1 MKRQDNKDRE
11 QAGGRQ
17 TGERLQK
24 ILARGGIASRRHAEW
39 LITAGRVRVNG
50 RVVTE
55 LGTRADPRTDKVE
68 VDGKRVVAES
78 FVYILLHKPRGVVST
93 MSDPEG
99 RPTVG
104 TYLRGVD
111 ERVVPVGRLD
121 FATSGALLMTNDGD
135 FSFAVLHPK
144 TDVPKR
150 YVVKVAGRMEEKD
163 LARWKK
169 GIRLEDGMTKP
180 AEVTLVRYEKGDR
193 DSQEKTWIDVILR
206 EGRNQQIRRM
216 GEATG
221 FPVMRLSRT
230 HFAGID
236 TEGLRPGAW
245 RYLTKTELQDL
256 KKAYGVPKHVPAG
269 SPREF
274 VAPKRGGRGVGV
286 DTHGRATE
294 RTPRTPA
301 GNEWSDTKRAA
312 PRPKTDRGESR
323 GRSGT
328 EPSPRYGMGA
338 PGRRGADVRDDYGGT
353 SGRGSSGS
361 RDRGTSQ
368 GGRSGRGGTTRTTG
382 TGGGIGGSGG
392 SYKMERGRR
401 GKR

>member
-1 MKRQDNKDRE
+1 MKRQDTKE
-11 QAGGRQ
+11 
-17 TGERLQK
+17 GERLQK

-150 YVVKVAGRMEEKD
+150 YVVKLAGRMEEKD
-163 LARWKK
+163 LARWRK
-169 GIRLEDGMTKP
+169 GIRLEDGVTKP

-193 DSQEKTWIDVILR
+193 DSQEKTWIDVVLR

-286 DTHGRATE
+286 DAHGRATE

-301 GNEWSDTKRAA
+301 GNEWSDTRRAP
-312 PRPKTDRGESR
+312 PRGKQERGTQGR
-323 GRSGT
+323 GGRSEAEG
-328 EPSPRYGMGA
+328 SPRYGMGA
-338 PGRRGADVRDDYGGT
+338 PGRRGPDVRDDYGGT
-353 SGRGSSGS
+353 SGRGSSGT
-361 RDRGTSQ
+361 RDRGTSEDT
-368 GGRSGRGGTTRTTG
+368 RSGRSSTTRTTG
-382 TGGGIGGSGG
+382 SGGGIGSSGG
-392 SYKMERGRR
+392 NYRMERGRR